1 MLCNIAV
8 VIVGNPN
15 IEQNI
20 KQHREVE
27 QREIQTKSF
36 VANSV
41 LHRPVDTKN
50 PDWFYQQI
58 QEK

>member
-1 MLCNIAV
+1 MLCNVAV
-8 VIVGNPN
+8 VVIGNSN

-20 KQHREVE
+20 KQHGEVE
-27 QREIQTKSF
+27 QCKIKTESF
-36 VANSV
+36 IANGV
-41 LHRPVDTKN
+41 LNCPVNPKN